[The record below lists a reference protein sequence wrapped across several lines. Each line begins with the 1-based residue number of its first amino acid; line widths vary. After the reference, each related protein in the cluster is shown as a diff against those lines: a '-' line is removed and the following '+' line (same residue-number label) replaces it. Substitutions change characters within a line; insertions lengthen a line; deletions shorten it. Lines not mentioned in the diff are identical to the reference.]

1 MTATKVAEINGS
13 NTVKPLNFQS
23 MSEQKVRPGT
33 QAKQGA
39 VKGILGSAGASDA
52 INGYR
57 DNDVTANMVNGKH
70 DNPAVMR
77 PP

>member
-1 MTATKVAEINGS
+1 
-13 NTVKPLNFQS
+13 

-33 QAKQGA
+33 NARQGA
-39 VKGILGSAGASDA
+39 VRGILGSTGASDA
-52 INGYR
+52 IVGYR

-77 PP
+77 PPQERRQVKASSKVSW